1 MIENTMRDLIN
12 LLENVLLTEKSRGL
26 LYRDKGDEFFQGS
39 KDNPT
44 AEIVF
49 DKVDYFPGQPGAYAN
64 YEEMAQAGQELFKQY
79 PSITWTN
86 KPTSSSKAF
95 AILTFDG
102 PGAGQKTHYGRFFS
116 EIKQDMAG
124 LWKNNEL
131 PGGWQLN
138 KAVSLKGSYY
148 KLKPADLFPANS
160 TFDTPASCV
169 AAMGTRPGTTPDQL
183 ATIDKI
189 RPGMDQLLGGKLPTF
204 ENLGDMVTAVRDD
217 LGETIG
223 PIALV
228 QGMITTGGAE
238 VARKDIL
245 GPQGSYAGS
254 AINFPAAK
262 NNGLVDSYLLH
273 PSGVQIGISSK
284 GESGANAS
292 VKNIDDGIKVARAK
306 GMDKL
311 LDTYAPQV
319 EIIENIGNMSAM
331 AFPIEYGIEF
341 GMITKEQARIIVGLI
356 KGDNQALGNDLSTMK
371 FQSDEDRENLLA
383 LASKVRAKTDNPRY
397 NPGYHILSALARDVA
412 VKINSDPM
420 FGEACLKFL
429 NTSPLIQLHLNGS
442 DKAGNYT
449 VTGFTS
455 KYPPDFKGTVG
466 LDASKVYAATG
477 IIGRVSFSYN
487 GGGNKDTDV
496 PVDPTPAKTKTADLD
511 VVGQQRSDVMAAPEE
526 PKKYGTEKTLG
537 RKRQK

>member
-1 MIENTMRDLIN
+1 MRDILD
-12 LLENVLLTEKSRGL
+12 LLETVLLTEKSRGL
-26 LYRDKGDEFFQGS
+26 LYREKGDQFFQGN
-39 KDNPT
+39 KENPT
-44 AEIVF
+44 QEIVF
-49 DKVDYFPGQPGAYAN
+49 DRVDYFPSQPGAYAN
-64 YEEMAQAGQELFKQY
+64 YDEMADASQALDIQY
-79 PSITWTN
+79 PNIVWSN
-86 KPTSSSKAF
+86 KPTRASKAF
-95 AILTFDG
+95 ALITFDG
-102 PGAGQKTHYGRFFS
+102 PGAGKSYYGRFFN

-148 KLKPADLFPANS
+148 KLKPADLFPPNS
-160 TFDTPASCV
+160 TFDTPESCV
-169 AAMGTRPGTTPDQL
+169 AAMGTRAGTTPDQL
-183 ATIDKI
+183 ATIDKV
-189 RPGMDQLLGGKLPTF
+189 RPGMDQLLGGRLPTF
-204 ENLGDMVTAVRDD
+204 TDLGDMVTAVRDD

-223 PIALV
+223 PIALA
-228 QGMITTGGAE
+228 QGMITSGGAE

-245 GPQGSYAGS
+245 GPKGSYAGS

-273 PSGVQIGISSK
+273 PTGVQIGISSK

-292 VKNIDDGIKVARAK
+292 VKNIADGIKAAREK
-306 GMDKL
+306 GMNKL
-311 LDTYAPQV
+311 LKQYAPQV
-319 EIIENIGNMSAM
+319 ELIENIGSMSALD
-331 AFPIEYGIEF
+331 FPIEYGIEF
-341 GMITKEQARIIVGLI
+341 GMITKEQARMIIGLI

-371 FQSDEDRENLLA
+371 FRNKQDRETLLA
-383 LASKVRAKTDNPRY
+383 LTSKVKAKTDNPRY

-412 VKINSDPM
+412 VKINSDPV

-442 DKAGNYT
+442 DKGGNYT

-466 LDASKVYAATG
+466 LDAGKVYAATG

-487 GGGNKDTDV
+487 GGGDKDTDV
-496 PVDPTPAKTKTADLD
+496 PVDQTPAKTTAQDLD
-511 VVGQQRSDVMAAPEE
+511 TVTQKRSGLKASTGGVE
-526 PKKYGTEKTLG
+526 KKLGNEKTLG
-537 RKRQK
+537 RKRQR

>member
-1 MIENTMRDLIN
+1 MRDILN
-12 LLENVLLTEKSRGL
+12 LFNTVLTESSRGL
-26 LYRDKGDEFFQGS
+26 LYRDKGDQFFQGNR
-39 KDNPT
+39 DNPT

-64 YEEMAQAGQELFKQY
+64 YEEMAQVGQDLFKQY
-79 PSITWTN
+79 PSIEWTN
-86 KPTSSSKAF
+86 KPTSATKAF
-95 AILTFDG
+95 AIITFDG
-102 PGAGQKTHYGRFFS
+102 PGKGQKTHYGRFFN
-116 EIKQDMAG
+116 EIKPDMAG

-148 KLKPADLFPANS
+148 KLKPVDLYPLNS

-169 AAMGTRPGTTPDQL
+169 AELEANPKENP
-183 ATIDKI
+183 AVPKI
-189 RPGMDQLLGGKLPTF
+189 LPGMQQLLGGKLPTF
-204 ENLGDMVTAVRDD
+204 DNVGEMVTAVRDD

-228 QGMITTGGAE
+228 QGMITSGGAE
-238 VARKDIL
+238 AARKDIL
-245 GPQGSYAGS
+245 GDKGSFGGS

-273 PSGVQIGISSK
+273 PSGVEIGISSK
-284 GESGANAS
+284 GEKGASAS
-292 VKNIDDGIKVARAK
+292 VKNISDGIKVARDK

-319 EIIENIGNMSAM
+319 EIIDNIGNMSAIS
-331 AFPIEYGIEF
+331 FPIEYGIE
-341 GMITKEQARIIVGLI
+341 QGLI
-356 KGDNQALGNDLSTMK
+356 DQTTGDEILNMVKTNASTDNPVI
-371 FQSDEDRENLLA
+371 QSLMANI
-383 LASKVRAKTDNPRY
+383 KAKTDNPRY
-397 NPGYHILSALARDVA
+397 NTGYHTLASLARKVSA
-412 VKINSDPM
+412 NINKDPK

-429 NTSPLIQLHLNGS
+429 NTSPIIQLHLNGS
-442 DKAGNYT
+442 EKAGNYT

-466 LDASKVYAATG
+466 LDATKVYAATG

-487 GGGNKDTDV
+487 GGGDKDTDV
-496 PVDPTPAKTKTADLD
+496 SVDQTPAKTSADDLD
-511 VVGQQRSDVMAAPEE
+511 AYSQQSSGLKASAGGVE
-526 PKKYGTEKTLG
+526 KLGSEKTLG
-537 RKRQK
+537 RKRQR

>member
-1 MIENTMRDLIN
+1 MRDILN
-12 LLENVLLTEKSRGL
+12 LLETVLLTEKSRGL

-49 DKVDYFPGQPGAYAN
+49 DRVDYFPSQPGAYAN
-64 YEEMAQAGQELFKQY
+64 YEEMAQVGQDLFKQY

-86 KPTSSSKAF
+86 KPTAGSKAF
-95 AILTFDG
+95 AIVTFDG
-102 PGAGQKTHYGRFFS
+102 PGKGQKTHYGRFFS
-116 EIKQDMAG
+116 EIKPDMAG

-148 KLKPADLFPANS
+148 KLKPADLFPPNS
-160 TFDTPASCV
+160 TFDTPESCV

-183 ATIDKI
+183 ATIDKT

-228 QGMITTGGAE
+228 QGMIRSGGAE

-245 GPQGSYAGS
+245 GAQGSYGGS

-292 VKNIDDGIKVARAK
+292 VKNIADGIKAAREK
-306 GMDKL
+306 GMNKL
-311 LDTYAPQV
+311 LENYAPQV
-319 EIIENIGNMSAM
+319 ELIENIGEMSALD
-331 AFPIEYGIEF
+331 FPIAYGIEF
-341 GMITKEQARIIVGLI
+341 KMITKEQAKIILGLI
-356 KGDNQALGNDLSTMK
+356 KGDNQALGNDLSAMK
-371 FQSDEDRENLLA
+371 FQSNEDRETLLA
-383 LASKVRAKTDNPRY
+383 LASKVNAKTNNPRY

-412 VKINSDPM
+412 VKINSDPV

-442 DKAGNYT
+442 EKGGNYT

-466 LDASKVYAATG
+466 LDAGKVYAATG

-487 GGGNKDTDV
+487 GGGDTDTDV
-496 PVDPTPAKTKTADLD
+496 SVDTTPAKTTTQDLD
-511 VVGQQRSDVMAAPEE
+511 TVAQQRSNVTAAPDK
-526 PKKYGTEKTLG
+526 PKKYGSKETLG
-537 RKRQK
+537 RDRQK

>member
-1 MIENTMRDLIN
+1 MRDILN
-12 LLENVLLTEKSRGL
+12 LLETVILTEKSRGL
-26 LYRDKGDEFFQGS
+26 LYREKGDGFFQGN

-49 DKVDYFPGQPGAYAN
+49 DRVDYFPSQPGAYAN

-79 PSITWTN
+79 PNIVWSN
-86 KPTSSSKAF
+86 KPTQASKAF
-95 AILTFDG
+95 AIITFDG
-102 PGAGQKTHYGRFFS
+102 PGKGQKTHYGRFFN

-138 KAVSLKGSYY
+138 KQVSLKGSYY
-148 KLKPADLFPANS
+148 KLKPVDLFPINS
-160 TFDTPASCV
+160 TFASPGDAV
-169 AAMGTRPGTTPDQL
+169 AAMGTRPGTTPDEL
-183 ATIDKI
+183 ANIDKI

-204 ENLGDMVTAVRDD
+204 DNVGEMATAVRDD

-228 QGMITTGGAE
+228 QGMIRSGGAE
-238 VARKDIL
+238 AARKDIL
-245 GPQGSYAGS
+245 GPQGSFAGS

-273 PSGVQIGISSK
+273 PSGVEIGISSK
-284 GESGANAS
+284 GEKGASAS
-292 VKNIDDGIKVARAK
+292 VKNIADGIVAARAK

-311 LDTYAPQV
+311 LETYAPQV
-319 EIIENIGNMSAM
+319 AVIEKVGTLSS
-331 AFPIEYGIEF
+331 IEF
-341 GMITKEQARIIVGLI
+341 PLVFGVEQDIIDDTTAKTIKQLI
-356 KGDNQALGNDLSTMK
+356 KSGATSTDDPAVLELMK
-371 FQSDEDRENLLA
+371 DI
-383 LASKVRAKTDNPRY
+383 KAKTDNPRY
-397 NPGYHILSALARDVA
+397 NVGYHALASLARRVA
-412 VKINSDPM
+412 VNINSDPA

-429 NTSPLIQLHLNGS
+429 NTSPIIQLHLNGS

-466 LDASKVYAATG
+466 LDAGKVYAATG
-477 IIGRVSFSYN
+477 TIGRVSFSYN
-487 GGGNKDTDV
+487 GGGDKDTDV
-496 PVDPTPAKTKTADLD
+496 EVDVAPAKTAAPDLD
-511 VVGQQRSDVMAAPEE
+511 VVAQKRSDITAAPEE
-526 PKKYGTEKTLG
+526 PKNYCTAKNLG
-537 RKRQK
+537 RKRQR